1 MGSYYLFMLL
11 IPAIMLGGGFLLYR
25 WAPKSI
31 NSLLGYRTSRSM
43 KSDQAWRFAN
53 RYAGKIWIRWGL
65 FLFVFSLLLAFFVK
79 DENQRERMIV
89 IVPLL
94 QLVPLMLSIIPV
106 ERALK
111 QQFDENGKHKDE

>member
-31 NSLLGYRTSRSM
+31 NSLLGYRTARSM
-43 KSDQAWRFAN
+43 KSDEAWRFAN
-53 RYAGKIWIRWGL
+53 RYAGQIWIRWGL
-65 FLFVFSLLLAFFVK
+65 FLFVFSLQLAVFVR
-79 DENQRERMIV
+79 DENPRERIIV

-106 ERALK
+106 ERALRTH
-111 QQFDENGKHKDE
+111 FDADGKSKDI